1 MGCQVKENEVLNY
14 FVSCLCQVHTPL
26 PPPLGVTSA
35 VLFMIS
41 ANITTTAQV
50 WMTGLKNHIG
60 NPLKSV
66 SALSFRP
73 PLATLTG
80 AFPFNSHTPPP

>member
-1 MGCQVKENEVLNY
+1 MGCQGKENEVLNY
-14 FVSCLCQVHTPL
+14 FVPCSFQVHTPL

-41 ANITTTAQV
+41 ANITTTTQV
-50 WMTGLKNHIG
+50 WMTGLKNHIE

-66 SALSFRP
+66 SALSFRSLLA
-73 PLATLTG
+73 PL
-80 AFPFNSHTPPP
+80 

>member
-1 MGCQVKENEVLNY
+1 MGFQGKENEALNY
-14 FVSCLCQVHTPL
+14 FVSCSCQVHTPL
-26 PPPLGVTSA
+26 PPPLGVTSS
-35 VLFMIS
+35 VFFMIS
-41 ANITTTAQV
+41 VNITTTTQV

-73 PLATLTG
+73 LFAAL
-80 AFPFNSHTPPP
+80 

>member
-1 MGCQVKENEVLNY
+1 MGCQRKENEVLNY
-14 FVSCLCQVHTPL
+14 FVCCSFQVHTPL

-66 SALSFRP
+66 CALSFRP